1 VTPKLIEETILNATD
16 KTSPQVKVLGLAL
29 NCKAADLH
37 IYLDGVDITK
47 NVVWGELKI
56 TFEKKQ

>member
-1 VTPKLIEETILNATD
+1 MTEEIILSATD
-16 KTSPQVKVLGLAL
+16 QATPQVKALGLAL

-47 NVVWGELKI
+47 NIVWGELKVS
-56 TFEKKQ
+56 FEKKQ